1 MRRGKHREG
10 DSEPQLLACEQL
22 EMSSELT
29 AQRSGLTSLELGLAV
44 NLAIP
49 ERRVASTNGLPTL
62 CPGVRYLVSAYL
74 CVTAFLFVS
83 YHPLTAR
90 RLDAGDG

>member
-1 MRRGKHREG
+1 LRRGKHREA
-10 DSEPQLLACEQL
+10 DSEPQLLVCEQS
-22 EMSSELT
+22 EVSSEPT
-29 AQRSGLTSLELGLAV
+29 AQRSGLTGLELGLTV
-44 NLAIP
+44 NLAMP
-49 ERRVASTNGLPTL
+49 ASRVASANGLPTL

-74 CVTAFLFVS
+74 CVTAFLYVS